1 MSKGVILCVD
11 DEEIVLKSIESQ
23 LTKEFGLDF
32 DIELAESGGEA
43 LEVLD
48 ELNGDGIDIF
58 VIITDWLMPDMK
70 GDELLIEAH
79 KKFPKIVK
87 VMLTGQADGKAIK
100 KAKENANLHM
110 LIEKPWKAED
120 LIKSIR
126 TGLARL

>member
-11 DEEIVLKSIESQ
+11 DEKIVLKSIESQ

-32 DIELAESGGEA
+32 DIELAESGAEA
-43 LEVLD
+43 LEVLE
-48 ELNGDGIDIF
+48 ELDADGVDIF

-87 VMLTGQADGKAIK
+87 VMLTGQADGNAIK
-100 KAKENANLHM
+100 KAKENASLHM
-110 LIEKPWKAED
+110 LIEKPWKAEE

-126 TGLARL
+126 TGLAQL